1 MFERETDPQGPFVAH
16 ALWVI
21 GVCRANLG
29 QFDRALAALE
39 RARTNREVP
48 NALAV
53 ELAEVHFALGRTL
66 FDGGADREQGME
78 LVIRARDEYQQAPR
92 TTLVD
97 ADLSELNRW
106 LTARR

>member
-21 GVCRANLG
+21 GVCRSNLG
-29 QFDRALAALE
+29 QFDRALPALE
-39 RARTNREVP
+39 RARRNREVP

-106 LTARR
+106 LVARR